1 MRWPPPT
8 SRIGPL
14 RMIQILLHLYGLGL
28 ETATYLVRELSCR
41 PFRHRRAVAAF
52 AGLTGTPFRSGECE
66 QGISKIGNPRLRR
79 MVMQLAWR
87 WLRFQRPEQQRA
99 QPLVRPTHRRR
110 QGPHP
115 QDHDR
120 RNGPQASGGVVALCR
135 ERSIA
140 RGRPPHGGLR
150 ARQ

>member
-28 ETATYLVRELSCR
+28 ETATYLVRELFCR

-52 AGLTGTPFRSGECE
+52 AGLTGTAFRSGEWE

-87 WLRFQRPEQQRA
+87 CA
-99 QPLVRPTHRRR
+99 TPTSSA
-110 QGPHP
+110 P
-115 QDHDR
+115 
-120 RNGPQASGGVVALCR
+120 
-135 ERSIA
+135 
-140 RGRPPHGGLR
+140 GLGFR
-150 ARQ
+150 LSYYTVCQIKS

>member
-28 ETATYLVRELSCR
+28 ETATYLVRELFCR

-52 AGLTGTPFRSGECE
+52 AGLTGTAFRSGEWE

-87 WLRFQRPEQQRA
+87 WLRFQSNSELGRWFVQRTA
-99 QPLVRPTHRRR
+99 GAKGRIRKIMIVAMARKLL
-110 QGPHP
+110 
-115 QDHDR
+115 
-120 RNGPQASGGVVALCR
+120 VALWR
-135 ERSIA
+135 YVENGLLPEGA
-140 RGRPPHGGLR
+140 RLT
-150 ARQ
+150 AA